1 MDDPAPPRPGAAPP
15 GGGPPQRDP
24 PEAAQGP
31 GWSEV
36 VLALGLIAGLVVLLS
51 LNVSEPAEVVGED
64 DRDVSEVVL
73 RTLVGYLA
81 AATEVAA
88 ALVIGWGVLQALW
101 TAALGAT
108 RGAGGD
114 VSGTEGV
121 RLRLGRVLA
130 LGLEF
135 TLASDVLRTAVAP
148 TRADILTLG
157 AVILLRTLLNLF
169 LEREIRQ
176 GEARE
181 ARAGRNGAAG

>member
-1 MDDPAPPRPGAAPP
+1 MEPTDPPRRDSHPSAST
-15 GGGPPQRDP
+15 GG
-24 PEAAQGP
+24 

-51 LNVSEPAEVVGED
+51 LNVVEPDEVIGETE
-64 DRDVSEVVL
+64 RDVSEVVL

-81 AATEVAA
+81 AGTEIAA
-88 ALVIGWGVLQALW
+88 ALVIGWGMVQAVSS
-101 TAALGAT
+101 AVAGVV
-108 RGAGGD
+108 RGKGNE
-114 VSGTEGV
+114 VSGTENV

-148 TRADILTLG
+148 TRSDILTLG

-169 LEREIRQ
+169 LEREIRE
-176 GEARE
+176 GEARQ
-181 ARAGRNGAAG
+181 AGGERGAVA